1 MYQQAI
7 IPTVSLFRS
16 SLCVQKEL
24 STSAQDRGPGRGAG
38 LGGWWVE
45 LSRLSSDRRELKFL
59 RMTSSKSPGLPEII
73 KVMGEKFLQ
82 EFCLVIVKET
92 EFQQIQGD
100 HSEFLKNKLRA
111 WHVAIFRR
119 ILSCYPAN
127 EMALFSF

>member
-1 MYQQAI
+1 
-7 IPTVSLFRS
+7 
-16 SLCVQKEL
+16 
-24 STSAQDRGPGRGAG
+24 
-38 LGGWWVE
+38 
-45 LSRLSSDRRELKFL
+45 
-59 RMTSSKSPGLPEII
+59 MTSSKSPGLPEII